1 MDAFKILKTLHLS
14 LLIGVSL
21 FIVVVLFMIKK
32 IEPVGES
39 VNRILQ
45 VVVVV
50 ASLISLF
57 VGFNLFRRKMMAARN
72 HTGTAIQRMDKYRSA
87 SILWWSMIEIPAMFA
102 AIGYLLTGNKA
113 FLFMAL
119 FHVLLLLVFM
129 PRKDNIIQLLN
140 LNSDEVAEL
149 ENSTIR

>member
-1 MDAFKILKTLHLS
+1 
-14 LLIGVSL
+14 
-21 FIVVVLFMIKK
+21 
-32 IEPVGES
+32 
-39 VNRILQ
+39 
-45 VVVVV
+45 
-50 ASLISLF
+50 
-57 VGFNLFRRKMMAARN
+57 
-72 HTGTAIQRMDKYRSA
+72 
-87 SILWWSMIEIPAMFA
+87 MIEIPAMFA

-149 ENSTIR
+149 ENSTTR